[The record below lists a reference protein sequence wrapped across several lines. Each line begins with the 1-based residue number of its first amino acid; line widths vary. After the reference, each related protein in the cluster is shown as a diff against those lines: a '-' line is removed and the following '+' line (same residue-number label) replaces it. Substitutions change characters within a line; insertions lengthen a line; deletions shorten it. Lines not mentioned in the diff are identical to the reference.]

1 MRIIAGKFRGKKLLE
16 PNERVTRP
24 LRDLVR
30 ESIFNIMVHSNTFDI
45 KIEKSHVLDLFSGVG
60 SFGLECL
67 SRGAL
72 SVTFFENYSKTID
85 ILKRNISNLNFDT
98 KTEVIEK
105 DILKNNNLNILK
117 KKFEIIFLDPP
128 YKEKRVNQLI
138 ESIIRL
144 KLLQEKG
151 ILILHRHKKD
161 SESYPK
167 KFKVLREET
176 YGISRIIIGN

>member
-16 PNERVTRP
+16 PSEKVTRP

-30 ESIFNIMVHSNTFDI
+30 ESIFNIIVHSNKFDI

-72 SVTFFENYSKTID
+72 SATFFENYSKTLD

-98 KTEVIEK
+98 KTEVIQK
-105 DILKNNNLNILK
+105 DILENNNLNILNK
-117 KKFEIIFLDPP
+117 KYEIIFLDPP
-128 YKEKRVNQLI
+128 YKEKRVSLLI
-138 ESIIRL
+138 ESIMNL
-144 KLLQEKG
+144 KLLQKKG
-151 ILILHRHKKD
+151 IVILHRHKKD
-161 SESYPK
+161 SDLYPK
-167 KFKVLREET
+167 KFKILREET
-176 YGISRIIIGN
+176 YGISKITIGN

>member
-1 MRIIAGKFRGKKLLE
+1 MRIISGKYKGKKILL
-16 PNERVTRP
+16 PKDKFTRP

-72 SVTFFENYSKTID
+72 SVTFLENYSKTID

-105 DILKNNNLNILK
+105 DILENKNLNILK

-138 ESIIRL
+138 ESIMSL
-144 KLLQEKG
+144 KLLQKKG
-151 ILILHRHKKD
+151 ILILRRHKKD
-161 SESYPK
+161 SDSYPK
-167 KFKVLREET
+167 KF
-176 YGISRIIIGN
+176 

>member
-1 MRIIAGKFRGKKLLE
+1 M
-16 PNERVTRP
+16 
-24 LRDLVR
+24 
-30 ESIFNIMVHSNTFDI
+30 
-45 KIEKSHVLDLFSGVG
+45 LDLFSGVG

-72 SVTFFENYSKTID
+72 SATFFENYSKTSG
-85 ILKRNISNLNFDT
+85 ILKRNISNLSFDT
-98 KTEVIEK
+98 KTVVIEK

-117 KKFEIIFLDPP
+117 KKLEIIFLDPP

-138 ESIIRL
+138 ESIISL

-151 ILILHRHKKD
+151 IMILHRHKKD

>member
-16 PNERVTRP
+16 PSEKVTRP

-30 ESIFNIMVHSNTFDI
+30 ESIFNIIVHSNNFDI

-72 SVTFFENYSKTID
+72 SATFYENYSKTLD

-98 KTEVIEK
+98 KTEVIQK
-105 DILKNNNLNILK
+105 DILENNNLNILK
-117 KKFEIIFLDPP
+117 KKYKIIFLD
-128 YKEKRVNQLI
+128 LFF
-138 ESIIRL
+138 
-144 KLLQEKG
+144 
-151 ILILHRHKKD
+151 
-161 SESYPK
+161 
-167 KFKVLREET
+167 KF
-176 YGISRIIIGN
+176 

>member
-16 PNERVTRP
+16 PSEKVTRP

-30 ESIFNIMVHSNTFDI
+30 ESIFNIIVHSNNFDI

-72 SVTFFENYSKTID
+72 SATFYENYSKTLD

-98 KTEVIEK
+98 KTEVIQK
-105 DILKNNNLNILK
+105 DILENNNLNILK
-117 KKFEIIFLDPP
+117 KKYEIIFLDPP
-128 YKEKRVNQLI
+128 YKEKRVSLLI
-138 ESIIRL
+138 ESIMNL
-144 KLLQEKG
+144 KLLQKKG
-151 ILILHRHKKD
+151 IVILHRHKKD
-161 SESYPK
+161 LDLYPK
-167 KFKVLREET
+167 KFKILREET
-176 YGISRIIIGN
+176 YGISKITIGN

>member
-16 PNERVTRP
+16 PNEKVTRP

-72 SVTFFENYSKTID
+72 SVTFFENYSKTLD

-105 DILKNNNLNILK
+105 NILENKNLNILK

-138 ESIIRL
+138 ESIISL
-144 KLLQEKG
+144 KLLQKKG
-151 ILILHRHKKD
+151 IIILHRHKKD
-161 SESYPK
+161 SVAYPK
-167 KFKVLREET
+167 KFNVLREET
-176 YGISRIIIGN
+176 YGISKIIIGN

>member
-16 PNERVTRP
+16 PNEKVTRP

-98 KTEVIEK
+98 KTEVIQK
-105 DILKNNNLNILK
+105 DILENNNLNILNK
-117 KKFEIIFLDPP
+117 KYEIIFLDPP
-128 YKEKRVNQLI
+128 YKEKRVSLLI
-138 ESIIRL
+138 ESIMNL
-144 KLLQEKG
+144 KLLQKKG
-151 ILILHRHKKD
+151 IVILHRHKKD
-161 SESYPK
+161 SDLYPK
-167 KFKVLREET
+167 KFKILREET
-176 YGISRIIIGN
+176 YGISKITIGN